1 MLNALRSVTASKTA
15 YALTSK
21 RFLSGSTRLEYQTR
35 FVNRSRPNLSTG
47 QPLFETRPEL
57 LRPGELTPGIT
68 ALEYFERRAKLA
80 AHLPA
85 KSCAIIAGAQVKYA
99 SGPVFYPFQQNNDL
113 FYLTGWNE
121 PDSVMILEKPTSNI
135 EDVVFH
141 LIVPPKDTFSE
152 QWEGERTG
160 AEGACEIF
168 NADESTDTRQSSIY
182 ITKIINRNENIYFDK
197 PQDKMNS
204 SAEAFFGSFFSISH
218 SPASVDT
225 ITSVIKS
232 SGKKHV
238 RKLKSIIAD
247 LRSIKSPAEIRVMRR
262 AGQIS
267 GRAFNQAY
275 AKKFRNERTLQS
287 FLDYKFVAGGC
298 DKSAYIPVVA
308 GGSNSLCIHYTRND
322 DVLYDDE
329 MVLVDAAGSLGGYS
343 SDISRT
349 WPVSGKF
356 SAAQRDLYEAVLNV
370 QRKCINLCAASNM
383 YSLNDIHEKSITFLK
398 EELKNIGLPSY
409 QNFDVSKLYPHYIG
423 HNLGLDV
430 HDVPQISR
438 FSPLRAGQVITIEP
452 GIYIPND
459 ERYPAYFRNMG
470 IRIEDD
476 IAIGTDGHTN
486 LTVEAAKE
494 VIDIENIAQ
503 HGVSTII
510 EEDEVSPLK
519 HID

>member
-1 MLNALRSVTASKTA
+1 MLKANDLIPGLRVMSFSISRRV
-15 YALTSK
+15 
-21 RFLSGSTRLEYQTR
+21 FSTRTQLRLNSR
-35 FVNRSRPNLSTG
+35 FVNRPRSEFSAG
-47 QPLFETRPEL
+47 QPLFETRPGL
-57 LRPGELTPGIT
+57 LKPGELTPGIT
-68 ALEYFERRAKLA
+68 ALEYFERRTKLA
-80 AHLPA
+80 ARLPA
-85 KSCAIIAGAQVKYA
+85 RSCAIIAGAQVKYA

-121 PDSVMILEKPTSNI
+121 PDSVMILEKPTSNL

-160 AEGACEIF
+160 TEGACEIF
-168 NADESTDTRQSSIY
+168 NADESTDTRQCSLY
-182 ITKIINRNENIYFDK
+182 ITKIINRNEYIYFDR
-197 PQDKMNS
+197 PQDKINS
-204 SAEAFFGSFFSISH
+204 SAEAFFGSFFSLSH
-218 SPASVDT
+218 SPASADT
-225 ITSVIKS
+225 ITEVIRK

-238 RKLKSIIAD
+238 RKLTSMVAD

-267 GRAFNQAY
+267 GRAYNQAY
-275 AKKFRNERTLQS
+275 AKRIRNERTLQA

-308 GGSNSLCIHYTRND
+308 GGANSLCIHYTRND
-322 DVLYDDE
+322 DVMYDDE
-329 MVLVDAAGSLGGYS
+329 MVLVDASGFLGGYC

-370 QRKCINLCAASNM
+370 QRKCIKLCQASQM
-383 YSLNDIHEKSITFLK
+383 YSLNDIHEKSISFLR
-398 EELKNIGLPSY
+398 EELKNVGLPAY
-409 QNFDVSKLYPHYIG
+409 QNSDVSKLYPHYIG

-438 FSPLRAGQVITIEP
+438 YAPLRAGQVVTIEP
-452 GIYIPND
+452 GLYIPDD
-459 ERYPAYFRNMG
+459 ERYPAYFRNIG

-476 IAIGTDGHTN
+476 IAVGSNGYTN

-494 VIDIENIAQ
+494 IVDIESIAQ
-503 HGVSTII
+503 NGVSTIA

-519 HID
+519 YVD